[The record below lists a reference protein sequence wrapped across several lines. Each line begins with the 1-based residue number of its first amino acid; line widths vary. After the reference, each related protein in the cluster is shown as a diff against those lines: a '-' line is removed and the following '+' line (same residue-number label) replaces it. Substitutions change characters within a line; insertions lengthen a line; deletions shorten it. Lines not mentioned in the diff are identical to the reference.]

1 MVEDEIMNDY
11 LIHGDQYCVNSKST
25 LEFFKGFVSDNFDNN
40 KYTTF
45 YWKHGDLLSRKQQSA
60 LHKYCTLVADSLN
73 NCGMYQYVKCDIF
86 RDNDELVE
94 VEWTQDSVKNLI
106 WRPIQLALYPSV
118 KSTAKLK
125 SHEVTKVYE
134 MMHNSLAKRSK
145 NNVYVLFPS
154 KDNKG

>member
-1 MVEDEIMNDY
+1 
-11 LIHGDQYCVNSKST
+11 
-25 LEFFKGFVSDNFDNN
+25 
-40 KYTTF
+40 
-45 YWKHGDLLSRKQQSA
+45 
-60 LHKYCTLVADSLN
+60 
-73 NCGMYQYVKCDIF
+73 MYQYVKCDIF
-86 RDNDELVE
+86 RDNDDLVE